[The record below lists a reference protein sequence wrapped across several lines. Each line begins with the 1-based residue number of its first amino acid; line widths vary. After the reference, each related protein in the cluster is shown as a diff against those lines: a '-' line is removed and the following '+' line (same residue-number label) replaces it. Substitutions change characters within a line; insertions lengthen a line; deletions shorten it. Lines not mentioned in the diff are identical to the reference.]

1 MHNTNN
7 KKNMNYPIIT
17 KRYHFCASH
26 KYGNDSWSEEKNLE
40 VFGKDYNTHG
50 HNYVLEVSVT
60 GPIDPGS
67 GWLVD
72 LPTLNKIVKSKVV
85 DVLDHSQIEKDVE
98 WFKDKQP
105 SSENLLLWIWDQIFN
120 DITDCKLHRIR
131 LVETHSIFNDY
142 YGPREE

>member
-1 MHNTNN
+1 M
-7 KKNMNYPIIT
+7 
-17 KRYHFCASH
+17 
-26 KYGNDSWSEEKNLE
+26 
-40 VFGKDYNTHG
+40 
-50 HNYVLEVSVT
+50 LEVSVT

-105 SSENLLLWIWDQIFN
+105 SSENLLLWIWDQIFD

-142 YGPREE
+142 YGPGEE

>member
-1 MHNTNN
+1 
-7 KKNMNYPIIT
+7 MNYPIIT

-26 KYGNDSWSEEKNLE
+26 KYGNDAWSEEKNLE

-105 SSENLLLWIWDQIFN
+105 SSENLLLWIWDQIF
-120 DITDCKLHRIR
+120 DKITDCKLHRIR

-142 YGPREE
+142 YGPSEE

>member
-1 MHNTNN
+1 
-7 KKNMNYPIIT
+7 MNYPIIT

-26 KYGNDSWSEEKNLE
+26 KYGNDAWSEEKNLE

-72 LPTLNKIVKSKVV
+72 LPTLNRIVKSKVV

-98 WFKDKQP
+98 WFNDKQP

-142 YGPREE
+142 YGPSEE

>member
-1 MHNTNN
+1 
-7 KKNMNYPIIT
+7 MNYPIIT
-17 KRYHFCASH
+17 KKYHFCASH
-26 KYGNDSWSEEKNLE
+26 KYGNDSRSEEKSLE
-40 VFGKDYNTHG
+40 VFGKHYDTHG
-50 HNYVLEVSVT
+50 HNYVMEVSVT
-60 GPIDPGS
+60 GTIDPGS

-142 YGPREE
+142 YGPGKE